1 MAKDKNIILHNP
13 IEKQFNQVSRYHYF
27 LFLLIFSSK
36 IPIFW
41 HVLNLLFL
49 SPPMDYI
56 CNDIGRNLSKN
67 SCPCDQPVWDRS
79 VFAETMQTKFGLYC
93 ESIWLISFS
102 QSMMYVGLLVGALVF
117 GFLSDRYG
125 RLSMFTMSC
134 LILAVS
140 GCLVSAMPT
149 ATAYIFMRNIEGI
162 GTGGALITAYV
173 LCIEYSGLKHR
184 EIVTAL
190 FHIPI
195 NISHMTLPAVS
206 YLLRHC
212 DDYQLALSI
221 PVFLY
226 VTLRWLTM
234 ESPKWLMDSGRIDEA
249 VRVMEKIANFNG
261 ISSEN
266 IREQIEEYHAH
277 HSTKTRRQI
286 KFWQI
291 FKHKKITMN
300 VFYMSVIYFLC
311 GMGYYGVSQYI
322 GKMSG
327 DIHINVAISGAL
339 LLPGTIAAVFLLK
352 LLNRRTFLMTTI
364 VLSGTFMLLNIC
376 VPIHLNWIRVV
387 ISCICNCFFFMSFI
401 IAFLFTV
408 ELFPTSVRNSVL
420 GFLSVLSRVGQ
431 ITAPLINSLPENAS
445 GAVFGV
451 LGLIG
456 VIFCYL
462 LPETKDTEL
471 PSSLD
476 DSKSL
481 TRRGT
486 SLELNVAIP

>member
-1 MAKDKNIILHNP
+1 MAKIKNIILHNP
-13 IEKQFNQVSRYHYF
+13 IEKQFNNVTKYHYY
-27 LFLLIFSSK
+27 LFILIFSSK

-41 HVLNLLFL
+41 HVLNLIFL

-56 CNDIGRNLSKN
+56 CNDIRRNSSKN
-67 SCPCDQPVWDRS
+67 ACPCDEPVWDRS

-93 ESIWLISFS
+93 ESIWLINFS
-102 QSMMYVGLLVGALVF
+102 QSMMYVGLLIGALIF
-117 GFLSDRYG
+117 GFFSDKYG

-162 GTGGALITAYV
+162 GTGGAMITAYV
-173 LCIEYSGLKHR
+173 LCIEYTGLKHR

-195 NISHMTLPAVS
+195 NISHMTLPGIS
-206 YLLRHC
+206 YLFRHC
-212 DDYQLALSI
+212 DDFQLALSI
-221 PVFLY
+221 PILFY
-226 VTLRWLTM
+226 VALRWLTM

-249 VRVMEKIANFNG
+249 VNIMEKFATFNG
-261 ISSEN
+261 ISREN

-277 HSTKTRRQI
+277 HATKTRRQI

-300 VFYMSVIYFLC
+300 LFYMSVIYFLC

-327 DIHINVAISGAL
+327 EIHINVAISGAL

-352 LLNRRTFLMTTI
+352 LLNRRTFLMSTI
-364 VLSGTFMLLNIC
+364 ILSGAFMIINIC
-376 VPIHLNWIRVV
+376 IPIRLRWIRVV
-387 ISCICNCFFFMSFI
+387 TSCLCNCFFFMSFI
-401 IAFLFTV
+401 IASLFAV

-451 LGLIG
+451 LGLSGIF
-456 VIFCYL
+456 FCYL

-471 PSSLD
+471 PSTLD
-476 DSKSL
+476 DTKLL
-481 TRRGT
+481 TRRRT
-486 SLELNVAIP
+486 TLEPDIAII

>member
-1 MAKDKNIILHNP
+1 
-13 IEKQFNQVSRYHYF
+13 
-27 LFLLIFSSK
+27 
-36 IPIFW
+36 
-41 HVLNLLFL
+41 
-49 SPPMDYI
+49 
-56 CNDIGRNLSKN
+56 
-67 SCPCDQPVWDRS
+67 
-79 VFAETMQTKFGLYC
+79 
-93 ESIWLISFS
+93 
-102 QSMMYVGLLVGALVF
+102 MYVGLLVGALIF
-117 GFLSDRYG
+117 GFLSDKYG

-140 GCLVSAMPT
+140 GCLVSTMPS

-162 GTGGALITAYV
+162 GTGGAMITAYV

-190 FHIPI
+190 FHLPI
-195 NISHMTLPAVS
+195 NISHMTLPGIS

-212 DDYQLALSI
+212 DDFQLALSI
-221 PVFLY
+221 PVFFY

-249 VRVMEKIANFNG
+249 VTVMEKIAIFNG
-261 ISSEN
+261 ISSDN
-266 IREQIEEYHAH
+266 IREQIEEYHAQ
-277 HSTKTRRQI
+277 HSTKTRKQI

-339 LLPGTIAAVFLLK
+339 LVPGTIAAVFLLK
-352 LLNRRTFLMTTI
+352 LLNRRTFLMITI
-364 VLSGTFMLLNIC
+364 ILS
-376 VPIHLNWIRVV
+376 
-387 ISCICNCFFFMSFI
+387 
-401 IAFLFTV
+401 V

-456 VIFCYL
+456 IIFCYL

-476 DSKSL
+476 DSKLL

-486 SLELNVAIP
+486 SLELNIAIT